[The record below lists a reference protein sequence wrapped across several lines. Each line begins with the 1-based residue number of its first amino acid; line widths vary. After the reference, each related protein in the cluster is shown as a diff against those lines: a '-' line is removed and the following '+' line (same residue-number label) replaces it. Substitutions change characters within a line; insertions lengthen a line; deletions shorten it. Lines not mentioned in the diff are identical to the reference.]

1 MERILVFDINLGR
14 LASYSD
20 LLAGVEVCGASDLA
34 SALTMISC
42 FQPDLVLAE
51 SDESPGLRLVQ
62 ESKKLRLILRPPIYL
77 MANIP
82 AGQNHAMCRK
92 AARQCGADGFI
103 PRSVNPALFRLIV
116 NAALFR
122 AIGHNQGNLERSGP
136 THELKGSSIDQTA
149 EPDRQTELPDLGG
162 KGHNPAETTQP
173 LFTSRLQNQLA
184 SAAVSPGDCLHNI
197 AVDVGGWRVLSD
209 IAYACDLPGDPQDHH
224 RLVEILR
231 GWGKKPP
238 LKRLV
243 KAHEITQI
251 MFDWLRR
258 RDPDPVYTTLFWI
271 AYHMVQEARRRFWER
286 QADKLVAVVG
296 DWRVLDQILVESALA
311 DPAELDRLA
320 CHLKEWNSV
329 GDFEV
334 VIRAVDYTRTQE
346 SGIGHDR
353 VLATLKEI
361 AGEMLFGQSAN
372 EFGQTDNPADQT
384 DADEWPMAS

>member
-20 LLAGVEVCGASDLA
+20 LLAGIEVCGASDLA

-42 FQPDLVLAE
+42 FQPHLVLAE

-62 ESKKLRLILRPPIYL
+62 ESKKLGLFVCPPIYL

-82 AGQNHAMCRK
+82 AGKNHAMCRK

-122 AIGHNQGNLERSGP
+122 AIGPNQGNLERSALA
-136 THELKGSSIDQTA
+136 HELKGLSADRTDEFAPTA
-149 EPDRQTELPDLGG
+149 PPDLAGE
-162 KGHNPAETTQP
+162 KNHLAESIQP
-173 LFTSRLQNQLA
+173 LFPSRLQNQLA
-184 SAAVSPGDCLHNI
+184 SAAVSPGNCLRNI
-197 AVDVGGWRVLSD
+197 AVDVGGWKVLSD
-209 IAYACDLPGDPQDHH
+209 IAYACDLPGDPQNHH

-231 GWGKKPP
+231 GWGEKPP

-271 AYHMVQEARRRFWER
+271 AYHMVQEARRRFWEK

-372 EFGQTDNPADQT
+372 EFGQTDDSADQT